1 MSRQDRRVEDAIRGA
16 LGLGVDAIAGVLPE
30 PARAGLDIVRGN
42 VERTLGGW
50 VLDLLDEL
58 VASGVVTITAAPTAN
73 VNVKVLD

>member
-16 LGLGVDAIAGVLPE
+16 LGLGVDAIADVLPE

-58 VASGVVTITAAPTAN
+58 VASGVVVVTAAPTAN